1 MATLSEIE
9 TWLQDRLPAL
19 LAEHEVPGTAVGV
32 LFGGEVIDHAA
43 GVLSKATGVEATPD
57 TVFQIGSITK
67 VWTTTLVMQ
76 LVDEGKVDLDKPV
89 RDYVPDFVIADE
101 SAAAAITV
109 RQLLCHMSG
118 FEGDIFNDTG
128 KGDDAIEKYLAT
140 LAEVTQLFPPGEMFS
155 YNNAGFAVLGR
166 LIEVLRGKPYDTALR
181 EYLFTPLGLE
191 HAATDP
197 YEAIL
202 YRAAVGHIRPTPD
215 SEPVPAPVWAL
226 TRSNA
231 SAGSMLAM
239 SPRDLLAFAQMHL
252 DSGTAADGKAVLS
265 AASVKAM
272 QEPQVK
278 LPALGLMGDS
288 WGLGWE
294 IFDWDGTT
302 VIGHDGGTIGQNAFL
317 RVVPEH
323 GLAVTVLTNGGDTIE
338 LYKAVIGHVVK
349 ELAGLELPALPTPS
363 ATPVPIDTDR
373 FLGTYTCEVI
383 DVTIRQDEDGKIW
396 MDQTPKGIFAEL
408 GGKPEPVEL
417 TGRDEQS
424 LIAVKAENGMHT
436 TQVFVGDDGSGR
448 ARYLHTGRALP
459 RANT

>member
-1 MATLSEIE
+1 MATLNEIE
-9 TWLQDRLPAL
+9 IWLRDRLPAL
-19 LAEHEVPGTAVGV
+19 LAEHEVPGAAVGV
-32 LFGGEVIDHAA
+32 SFGGEVIDHAA
-43 GVLSKATGVEATPD
+43 GVLSKATGVETTAD
-57 TVFQIGSITK
+57 SVFQIGSITK

-76 LVDEGKVDLDKPV
+76 LVDEGKVDLDNPV
-89 RDYVPDFVIADE
+89 RDYLPEFVLADD
-101 SAAAAITV
+101 AAAATITV
-109 RQLLCHMSG
+109 RQLLCHTAG

-140 LAEVTQLFPPGEMFS
+140 LAEVTQLYPPGEMFS

-181 EYLFTPLGLE
+181 EYLFTPLGLK

-202 YRAAVGHIRPTPD
+202 HRAAVGHIRPTPD

-231 SAGSMLAM
+231 SAGAMLAM
-239 SPRDLLAFAQMHL
+239 RPRDLLAFAQLHL

-302 VIGHDGGTIGQNAFL
+302 VIGHDGGTIGQSAFL

-338 LYKAVIGHVVK
+338 LYKTVIGHVVK
-349 ELAGLELPALPTPS
+349 ELAGLDLPALPTPP
-363 ATPVPIDTDR
+363 ATPVPIEVDR
-373 FLGTYTCEVI
+373 FLGTYSCEVM
-383 DVTIRQDEDGKIW
+383 DVTIRQDEDGRVW
-396 MDQTPKGIFAEL
+396 MDQTPKGIFTEL
-408 GGKPEPVEL
+408 GSKPEPVEL
-417 TGRDEQS
+417 VGRNEQS
-424 LIAVKAENGMHT
+424 LIALKAENGVHLPV
-436 TQVFVGDDGSGR
+436 VFLGNDSAGR
-448 ARYLHTGRALP
+448 ALYLHTGRAIR
-459 RANT
+459 RAA